1 MQDVT
6 EIIKNVEYVYENNT
20 AFQVLKD
27 FERVIDELDV
37 YAYENW
43 SGGELAAGPDISK
56 HWISCTFM
64 WPRHKMPNPDAGKR
78 LLDYDCKVSYKKDD
92 VLTPRKIRKP
102 GDMRPGTKKG
112 KLDRQP
118 IWLVEIKMPK
128 KLIMDIYTGYSE
140 QVEATIDPALDA
152 ASGPDSQAQPGEV
165 AAVPAPGGDP
175 LAAGVEGAI

>member
-1 MQDVT
+1 MLKGNIQ
-6 EIIKNVEYVYENNT
+6 KYV
-20 AFQVLKD
+20 
-27 FERVIDELDV
+27 
-37 YAYENW
+37 
-43 SGGELAAGPDISK
+43 
-56 HWISCTFM
+56 H
-64 WPRHKMPNPDAGKR
+64 
-78 LLDYDCKVSYKKDD
+78 KVSYKKDD

-128 KLIMDIYTGYSE
+128 KLIMDIYTGYRE

-165 AAVPAPGGDP
+165 AAVPAAPAPGGDP